1 MLEVSKEKKY
11 KLKDS
16 VTLKNILNEVFFIL
30 DSETGTQYDLT
41 EMEYE
46 IVSLIAAGLVFPEI
60 AAQITS
66 QYSAS
71 ISQISIDLEEYYTS
85 LLDAGIIVEA

>member
-1 MLEVSKEKKY
+1 MLEVNKEKVY
-11 KLKDS
+11 KLKNS

-46 IVSLIAAGLVFPEI
+46 IVSLIASGAVFAEV
-60 AAQITS
+60 AAQIAS
-66 QYSAS
+66 EYSAS
-71 ISQISIDLEEYYTS
+71 MEQILIDLEEYYTS
-85 LLDAGIIVEA
+85 LLDAGIIMEA